1 MWTEHKSEEGNT
13 ETEVS
18 GNMTAIV
25 RKDKQNVNT
34 MTSKNSTPAEG
45 NFCDEHRKAQ
55 KLATVKCLDKS
66 NMTNS
71 YHISRQTWEWI
82 KKLFSRYW
90 TLPFSP
96 LVVQNYHTNNSD

>member
-1 MWTEHKSEEGNT
+1 MEHKSEEGNT

-25 RKDKQNVNT
+25 RKDKQNVNA

-55 KLATVKCLDKS
+55 KLATVS
-66 NMTNS
+66 AWTNL
-71 YHISRQTWEWI
+71 T
-82 KKLFSRYW
+82 
-90 TLPFSP
+90 T
-96 LVVQNYHTNNSD
+96 